1 MMDELV
7 VSFFNQDAVIKELA
21 DEIAVGETPVE
32 VDSGQVTLTAET
44 WIWMSNYD
52 EDDKLD
58 LDGKSGLTRY
68 RFDIECCSL
77 NDTTAK
83 VLARRVKKILQ
94 GYGPAEFGF
103 IKRGDVTTRGFVDAI
118 FVESKDDDYVA
129 VNKFSTDQITVI
141 AMDVEIVADDAQDD
155 L

>member
-1 MMDELV
+1 MMDELL
-7 VSFFNQDAVIKELA
+7 VSFLSQDEQVDSMAK
-21 DEIAVGETPVE
+21 EIAVGETPIDADGRLL
-32 VDSGQVTLTAET
+32 VDTY
-44 WIWMSNYD
+44 IWMSNYE

-58 LDGKSGLTRY
+58 LDGKSGITRY
-68 RFDIECCSL
+68 RFDIECCSK

-83 VLARRVKKILQ
+83 QLARKVKKLLQ
-94 GYGPAEFGF
+94 GYGPAEFGS
-103 IKRGDVTTRGFVDAI
+103 ITRGNVTTPGFVDAV

-129 VNKFSTDQITVI
+129 VNQFSTDQITVI

>member
-7 VSFFNQDAVIKELA
+7 VSFFNQDPVIKSLT
-21 DEIAVGETPVE
+21 DEIAVGEVPIE
-32 VDSGQVTLTAET
+32 VDGGKMVLTAET
-44 WIWMSNYD
+44 YIWMSNYN
-52 EDDKLD
+52 EDDSID
-58 LDGKSGLTRY
+58 LDGETGMTRY
-68 RFDIECCSL
+68 SFDIECCSI
-77 NDTTAK
+77 DDATAK
-83 VLARRVKKILQ
+83 QLARRVKRLLQ
-94 GYGPAEFGF
+94 GYGPAEFGS
-103 IKRGDVTTRGFVDAI
+103 ITRDDVTTPGFVDAI